1 MKMKKIIFMFL
12 FCFSFC
18 LLSSAAYADLKEPT
32 QIEITGGV
40 DFEKEKIS
48 TFDDAKQISGTAECG
63 TAISIKVYT
72 VTSKGKLLEKESYE
86 IEVGKSGIFSQN
98 VELRLGENLVELTA
112 LQQGKEETVQEI
124 TVNRKKS
131 SIKRKLQ
138 SEMYLPGSGI

>member
-18 LLSSAAYADLKEPT
+18 LLSTAAYAGLKEPT

-48 TFDDAKQISGTAECG
+48 TFDDAKQISGTAEYG
-63 TAISIKVYT
+63 TVINIKVYT
-72 VTSKGKLLEKESYE
+72 VTSKGSLREKESYE

-112 LQQGKEETVQEI
+112 MQDGKEETVREI

-131 SIKRKLQ
+131 SIKRMLQ

>member
-1 MKMKKIIFMFL
+1 MIYQEVKRIIDECYARARSIIKQYDDVL
-12 FCFSFC
+12 RAC
-18 LLSSAAYADLKEPT
+18 ADLLL
-32 QIEITGGV
+32 
-40 DFEKEKIS
+40 EKEKIS